1 MPALKKM
8 LQAYDLDLIERIC
21 STWGVEPNQPD
32 LSTSINALMAAMQDT
47 VLVNEVIESL
57 PQSARE
63 AWNYILNH
71 SQKLTWSQFTRKFGE
86 VREFGPAKR
95 EREEPEI
102 HPVSAAETLWY
113 RGLIG
118 RAFLNLPPEPRE
130 FVYIPDELIKRDSLQ
145 KSKSLFPPIKKTPAD
160 LIKTV
165 FPADGRLI
173 DHMTDWLA
181 ARRMGLALSSTA
193 WQAWPEN
200 EIFIST
206 LSKESDLVN
215 SNLIPDPETL
225 AVFLQQDR
233 NEVLHHWF
241 KTWLKSHKTN
251 DLKSLPGLTFEGEWQ
266 NDPLQPRQ
274 FVLEILQ
281 TLEMEKWFDL
291 ASFVGTFKSHQPDFQ
306 RPSGDYDSWFI
317 SRSGTKQFL
326 RGYEHWDQVDGA
338 LLRYFLCGPLHWL
351 GMVDLAQ
358 GQKNSEVSFR
368 LTPLFN
374 FINSEEKPPLDR
386 HAEEKIKINVDL
398 SFSVPLFASRL
409 LRYQIARFCDIR
421 SISSLQT
428 DYEITPNSLEKA
440 QASGLSPKQLV
451 QLLEKHNKG
460 SIPRSL
466 TLLAEQWEKTGRAA
480 EITEQVILR
489 TKSPEIMQFILGN
502 QNTSKF
508 ILEQLSPQVAV
519 INKNGVRN
527 IKKILLDLGYLTDIN
542 LDV

>member
-21 STWGVEPNQPD
+21 SKWGVEPNQPD
-32 LSTSINALMAAMQDT
+32 LSTSLSALLAAMQDSA
-47 VLVNEVIESL
+47 LVNEVIESL
-57 PQSARE
+57 PQDARE
-63 AWNYILNH
+63 AWNYVLSH

-95 EREEPEI
+95 EREEPDI

-118 RAFLNLPPEPRE
+118 KAFLNLPPEPRE
-130 FVYIPDELIKRDSLQ
+130 FVFIPDEFIRSNPHH
-145 KSKSLFPPIKKTPAD
+145 KSKSTFPSIKLSPD
-160 LIKTV
+160 NLIKTV
-165 FPADGRLI
+165 YPGDGRLI

-181 ARRMGLALSSTA
+181 ARRMGLDLSPNA
-193 WQAWPEN
+193 WRAWPEN
-200 EIFIST
+200 ELFIAT
-206 LSKESDLVN
+206 LAMESNLVN
-215 SNLIPDPETL
+215 STKTPDPEAL

-233 NEVLHHWF
+233 NEILRHWF
-241 KTWLKSHKTN
+241 STWLKSRKIN
-251 DLKSLPGLTFEGEWQ
+251 DLKSLPGLSFDGEWQ

-274 FVLEILQ
+274 FILEILQ
-281 TLEMEKWFDL
+281 TLEAEKWFDL
-291 ASFVGTFKSHQPDFQ
+291 ASFVETVKSHQPDFQ

-317 SRSGTKQFL
+317 SRSGTDQFL
-326 RGYEHWDQVDGA
+326 RGFDHWDQVDGA
-338 LLRYFLCGPLHWL
+338 LLRYLICGPLHWL
-351 GMVDLAQ
+351 GIVDLGL
-358 GQKNSEVSFR
+358 GQKNSEVSFQ
-368 LTPLFN
+368 LSPLFN
-374 FINSEEKPPLDR
+374 FINSEEKPPLER
-386 HAEEKIKINVDL
+386 RAEEKIKINVDL

-440 QASGLSPKQLV
+440 EASGLTPKQLV

-480 EITEQVILR
+480 EIAEQVVLR
-489 TKSPEIMQFILGN
+489 TSSAEIMQVIMSN

-508 ILEQLSPQVAV
+508 IREQLSPQVA
-519 INKNGVRN
+519 IMNKNGVRN
-527 IKKILLDLGYLTDIN
+527 IKRYLLELGYLTDIN